1 MRNIRTF
8 ETYEDFLATQ
18 EAVSGSGQYVEDI
31 VPGYV
36 YIRDRYLAGES
47 GYTFFNKNNSSGET
61 GGTEYI
67 FGDIIY
73 YDGDSELKNVY
84 WSGWT
89 DSLGTPIG
97 FVVIPEA
104 MAPDGNAR
112 MIALTDIESD
122 GGGGEVIKSEE
133 GDSRNLRSADPS
145 AKNNFYWQNRSGNE
159 PDGNVSWYDGY
170 VYNMLTGVSPEYYI
184 ITMSNGDQAAMSTD
198 VSGVTENS
206 IADGEYYTSES
217 YPPVVSPYMR
227 ESDGINP
234 NYLQENWEAE
244 PPTPPAMAQSP
255 KNEKSETLLGSPN
268 TNYSYNALS
277 DFSGLT
283 WTKLLAVNQE
293 PYSAAQMYSTS
304 GTNAGD
310 WYVPSMGEAGFLQAR
325 YRAIAGILFTLF
337 NDSEIY
343 NAYPYEG
350 IYYTSTLNAENDGMK
365 TGATPFVYY
374 ADQVEQPGPGPMMSS
389 QPKGETKLGTSYPSD
404 VPVPLFGGYDLGLT
418 RYGTSSPVS
427 AVQPTKGV
435 EEGNTILGS
444 IYTAYVYVRP
454 MAMIKDGHI
463 VTEVGTPEANGHQV
477 SDLNEELPML

>member
-47 GYTFFNKNNSSGET
+47 GYTFFNKNNNSGET

-89 DSLGTPIG
+89 EELGTPIG

-122 GGGGEVIKSEE
+122 GGGGTIKSEE
-133 GDSRNLRSADPS
+133 EDSRNLRSADPS

-159 PDGNVSWYDGY
+159 PDDDVYWYNGY
-170 VYNMLTGVSPEYYI
+170 ACNDPKSNPVDYYL

-198 VSGVTENS
+198 VSGVTENPV
-206 IADGEYYTSES
+206 ADGEYYTSDD

-227 ESDGINP
+227 EGDEINP
-234 NYLQENWEAE
+234 NYLQENWVAGGGGEIE
-244 PPTPPAMAQSP
+244 PKA
-255 KNEKSETLLGSPN
+255 NGGLLGN
-268 TNYSYNALS
+268 DYNALS

-325 YRAIAGILFTLF
+325 YRAIGGILFSLF

-350 IYYTSTLNAENDGMK
+350 IYYTSTLNAVNNGMK
-365 TGATPFVYY
+365 TDATPFVYY
-374 ADQVEQPGPGPMMSS
+374 AGQEQQPGPGPMMST

-404 VPVPLFGGYDLGLT
+404 VPIPLFGGYDLGLT
-418 RYGTSSPVS
+418 CYSTNGGGGDPKASPATKKTENEN
-427 AVQPTKGV
+427 AVRG
-435 EEGNTILGS
+435 

-477 SDLNEELPML
+477 SDLNNEAPML

>member
-61 GGTEYI
+61 GDTGYI

-89 DSLGTPIG
+89 EELGTPIG

-122 GGGGEVIKSEE
+122 GGGEVIKSEE

-145 AKNNFYWQNRSGNE
+145 ARNSFYWQNRSGNE
-159 PDGNVSWYDGY
+159 PNDDVYWYNGY
-170 VYNMLTGVSPEYYI
+170 ACNDLETNPVDYYL

-198 VSGVTENS
+198 VSGVTENPV
-206 IADGEYYTSES
+206 ADGEYYTSDD

-227 ESDGINP
+227 EGDEINP
-234 NYLQENWEAE
+234 NYLQENWVAGGGGEAE
-244 PPTPPAMAQSP
+244 PKA
-255 KNEKSETLLGSPN
+255 NGGLLGN
-268 TNYSYNALS
+268 DYNALS

-374 ADQVEQPGPGPMMSS
+374 ANQVEQPEPG
-389 QPKGETKLGTSYPSD
+389 PKGETKLGTSYPSD

-418 RYGTSSPVS
+418 RY
-427 AVQPTKGV
+427 
-435 EEGNTILGS
+435 NTNGGGGGQS
-444 IYTAYVYVRP
+444 ERGIYTAYVYVRP

-477 SDLNEELPML
+477 SDLNNEAPML